1 MDFTGV
7 KEILEA
13 VNTSNVSYF
22 EYETCDGHII
32 MDKSLTRNIG
42 SSNENKNT
50 VSKET
55 SGGEFIQEATVAAA
69 KTEDKVQTNS
79 EKPAVKLDD
88 EDLYIVK
95 SPMVGTF
102 YKAPGEDKEPF
113 VNVSDEVKNGDVLC
127 IIEAMKL
134 MNEIESEVNGTI
146 IEVLAKDG
154 EMVEYGQPL
163 FKVKEN

>member
-50 VSKET
+50 NNGATLNFSGINTLTKQQISTVT
-55 SGGEFIQEATVAAA
+55 SI
-69 KTEDKVQTNS
+69 
-79 EKPAVKLDD
+79 
-88 EDLYIVK
+88 
-95 SPMVGTF
+95 SPT
-102 YKAPGEDKEPF
+102 
-113 VNVSDEVKNGDVLC
+113 
-127 IIEAMKL
+127 
-134 MNEIESEVNGTI
+134 
-146 IEVLAKDG
+146 
-154 EMVEYGQPL
+154 
-163 FKVKEN
+163 